1 MRATSYGI
9 LPRWRGWEYGT
20 GDRQARRRRTMVG
33 GARLWRAEL
42 SAYIGGPMAG
52 TLQVQC
58 CIAGGGPAG
67 MMLGLLLGR
76 AGVKTVVLEKHADF
90 LRDFRGDTVHPST
103 LMIMQELG
111 LIEDFLKLP
120 HSEIRALGAEIGG
133 TSVKIADFARISAPC
148 KFVALMP
155 QWDFLNFLADQG
167 RRFPALKVMM
177 SAEVASLTEDAGRV
191 VGVKV
196 TTRNGPLEVRADLV
210 VGCDGR
216 ASTVREASGLVVEDL
231 GSPIDVLWFRLSKK
245 PGDPEQVLGRL
256 SADTMI
262 VTIDRTEYWQCAYV
276 IGKGGIGRIHAEGLE
291 TFKAAVAAGA
301 RFLSDRVDELK
312 SFDDI
317 KLLSVS
323 VDRLTMWSRPGL
335 LCIGDAAHAMSPV
348 GGVGINL
355 AIQDAVATANLLAAK
370 LRAGML
376 QDNDLDTVRQRR
388 LFPVK
393 VIQGLQ
399 VAVHNRVLKPTV
411 LGGRV
416 RALTVPWPLKVLDAV
431 PWLRRWPAQF
441 LGLGVRPEHIRSPVS
456 P

>member
-1 MRATSYGI
+1 
-9 LPRWRGWEYGT
+9 
-20 GDRQARRRRTMVG
+20 
-33 GARLWRAEL
+33 
-42 SAYIGGPMAG
+42 MAD

-67 MMLGLLLGR
+67 MMLGYLLGR
-76 AGVKTVVLEKHADF
+76 AGVNTVVLEKHADF

-111 LIEDFLKLP
+111 LLEDFLKLP
-120 HSEIRALGAEIGG
+120 HSEIPALAVEIGG
-133 TSVKIADFARISAPC
+133 RTLKIAEFARVPTPC

-155 QWDFLNFLADQG
+155 QWDFLNFLADRS
-167 RRFPALKVMM
+167 RRFGSLRVMM
-177 SAEVASLTEDAGRV
+177 SSQVTSLIEAAGRIE
-191 VGVKV
+191 GVHA
-196 TTRNGPLEVRADLV
+196 TTAQGPIEIRADLV

-216 ASTVREASGLVVEDL
+216 TSTVRTASGLVVHTL

-245 PGDPEQVLGRL
+245 AGDPTQVLGRL
-256 SADTMI
+256 GLNTMI
-262 VTIDRTEYWQCAYV
+262 VTIDRTDYWQCAFV
-276 IGKGGIGRIHAEGLE
+276 IGKGGIGRVHADGLDA
-291 TFKAAVAAGA
+291 FKAAVADGA
-301 RFLSDRVDELK
+301 RFLADRVDELK

-323 VDRLTMWSRPGL
+323 VDRLTNWSKPGL

-370 LRAGML
+370 LKAGTL
-376 QDNDLDTVRQRR
+376 QDDDLDLVRRRR

-393 VIQGLQ
+393 VVQGLQ

-411 LGGRV
+411 SSGGDRT
-416 RALTVPWPLKVLDAV
+416 LTVPWPLKILNANA
-431 PWLRRWPAQF
+431 WLRRWPAQF
-441 LGLGVRPEHIRSPVS
+441 LGLGVRPEHVRSPES

>member
-1 MRATSYGI
+1 MWNLTK
-9 LPRWRGWEYGT
+9 T
-20 GDRQARRRRTMVG
+20 
-33 GARLWRAEL
+33 ARLRIPDGTQGFGEDAGLWLMEL
-42 SAYIGGPMAG
+42 SAYIGKHMADM
-52 TLQVQC
+52 LQVQC

-67 MMLGLLLGR
+67 MMLGFLLGR

-120 HSEIRALGAEIGG
+120 HSEIRALSAEIGG
-133 TSVKIADFARISAPC
+133 ISLKIADFARIPAPC

-155 QWDFLNFLADQG
+155 QWDFLNFLADKG
-167 RRFPALKVMM
+167 RRFPALRVMM
-177 SAEVASLTEDAGRV
+177 SAQVTSLIDVAGRV
-191 VGVKV
+191 VGINVS
-196 TTRNGPLEVRADLV
+196 TLDGPLEVRADLV

-216 ASTVREASGLVVEDL
+216 ASTVRAASGLVVRDL

-245 PGDPEQVLGRL
+245 AGDPEQILGRL
-256 SADTMI
+256 GADTMI
-262 VTIDRTEYWQCAYV
+262 VTIDRTDYWQCAFV
-276 IGKGGIGRIHAEGLE
+276 IGKGGIGRVHAEGLE
-291 TFKAAVAAGA
+291 TFKAAVADGA

-323 VDRLTMWSRPGL
+323 VDRLTTWSKPGL

-370 LRAGML
+370 LKAGTL
-376 QDNDLDTVRQRR
+376 QDDDLDTVRRRR

-393 VIQGLQ
+393 VIQRLQ

-411 LGGRV
+411 SGGARK
-416 RALTVPWPLKVLDAV
+416 LTVPWPLKVLDAN
-431 PWLRRWPAQF
+431 PWLRRWPAQI
-441 LGLGVRPEHIRSPVS
+441 LGLGVRPEHVRSPDS

>member
-1 MRATSYGI
+1 
-9 LPRWRGWEYGT
+9 
-20 GDRQARRRRTMVG
+20 
-33 GARLWRAEL
+33 
-42 SAYIGGPMAG
+42 
-52 TLQVQC
+52 
-58 CIAGGGPAG
+58 

-103 LMIMQELG
+103 LLIMQELG

-120 HSEIRALGAEIGG
+120 HSEIRALSIEIED
-133 TSVKIADFARISAPC
+133 TQLKVANFAHIPVPC
-148 KFVALMP
+148 KFIALMP
-155 QWDFLNFLADQG
+155 QWDFLNFLTDKS

-177 SAEVASLTEDAGRV
+177 SAQVTDLIENAGRV

-196 TTRNGPLEVRADLV
+196 ATQDGPVEVRADLV

-216 ASTVREASGLVVEDL
+216 TSTVRAASGLAVRDL
-231 GSPIDVLWFRLSKK
+231 GSPIDVLWFRLSKRPSD
-245 PGDPEQVLGRL
+245 PGQVLGRL
-256 SADTMI
+256 RTNTMI
-262 VTIDRTEYWQCAYV
+262 VTIDRTDYWQCAFV
-276 IGKGGIGRIHAEGLE
+276 IGKGGIGRIHADGLE
-291 TFKAAVAAGA
+291 AFKAAVGAGA
-301 RFLSDRVDELK
+301 RFLADRVDELR

-317 KLLSVS
+317 KLLSVA
-323 VDRLTMWSRPGL
+323 VDRLATWSKPGL

-370 LRAGML
+370 LKAGTL
-376 QDNDLDTVRQRR
+376 KDSDLDSVRQRR

-411 LGGRV
+411 LGRD
-416 RALTVPWPLKVLDAV
+416 RALTVPWPLKLVDSVA
-431 PWLRRWPAQF
+431 WLQRWPAQL
-441 LGLGVRPEHIRSPVS
+441 LGLGVRPEHVRSPDS